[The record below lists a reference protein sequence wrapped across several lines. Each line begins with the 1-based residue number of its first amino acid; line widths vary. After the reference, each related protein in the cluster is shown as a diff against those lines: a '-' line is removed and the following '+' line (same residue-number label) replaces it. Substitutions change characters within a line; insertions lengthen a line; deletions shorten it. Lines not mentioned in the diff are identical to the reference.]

1 MNSQRIQATWRTYK
15 RLNGPESELVPI
27 TIGGHYE
34 PDSDT
39 FYYNTMDRGA
49 REVAV
54 PNAGKDLAEAVVDG
68 TMRATV
74 MAGGPEGFNQDRF
87 YSVQLDGWN
96 ETRRI
101 IDAYTAQ
108 SGLLNPGDVIYLP
121 VNGHSPNADNAP
133 AGTTG

>member
-1 MNSQRIQATWRTYK
+1 
-15 RLNGPESELVPI
+15 
-27 TIGGHYE
+27 
-34 PDSDT
+34 
-39 FYYNTMDRGA
+39 MDRGA

-121 VNGHSPNADNAP
+121 VNGHSPNADNAR
-133 AGTTG
+133 ARTTG